1 MEGFL
6 FVLSGIDGCGKT
18 TATQNVVERLND
30 FSLGLESNLGY
41 KEPKKAI
48 ATREAGGSDLGVRE
62 IILSK
67 NLDPETETLLFLAD
81 RCHHVKNVLRPALNA
96 RNIVICDRY
105 TESTSI
111 YQGIAKGVDSYLIQM
126 GNEYVTG
133 GLKPRKTF
141 YIQVSVETALERLK
155 DKDKD
160 RFENKD
166 MISRV
171 YTAYEIFAQKANWI
185 TIDGEQEP
193 EKVCEDIVGHILDYV
208 KI

>member
-6 FVLSGIDGCGKT
+6 FVCTGIDGCGKT
-18 TATQNVVERLND
+18 TAAQNVVERLND
-30 FSLGLESNLGY
+30 FSVWMKSNLGY
-41 KEPKKAI
+41 EKPKKAI
-48 ATREAGGSDLGVRE
+48 ATREAGGSDLGIRE
-62 IILSK
+62 IILNK
-67 NLDPETETLLFLAD
+67 QLDAETETFLFLAD
-81 RCHHVKNVLRPALNA
+81 RCHHVRNVLRPALEQG
-96 RNIVICDRY
+96 NIVVCDRY

-126 GNEYVTG
+126 GNEYATW

-166 MISRV
+166 MIKKV
-171 YTAYEIFAQKANWI
+171 YTAYEIFTQKSNWV

-193 EKVCEDIVGHILDYV
+193 QKVCEDIVSHILDYV